1 MAPVGDGEA
10 GFQALVA
17 GLDYPMYVVTAA
29 AGGQRAGCLVGFG
42 TQSSIDPP
50 RYWVCISKANHTH
63 GVARRAGALAV
74 HLLGR
79 SHLELARLFGEET
92 GDEVDK
98 FARCDWSP
106 GPDGVTP
113 VLAACPRWFLGR
125 VVDRVDSG
133 DHESFLLQ
141 PVGSSAGQAD
151 EAQLGFQQVKD
162 LEPGHPA

>member
-1 MAPVGDGEA
+1 MGEVEE

-29 AGGQRAGCLVGFG
+29 ADGRRAGCLVGFG
-42 TQSSIDPP
+42 TQASIDPP

-63 GVARRAGALAV
+63 GVARQAGALAV
-74 HLLGR
+74 HVLGR
-79 SHLELARLFGEET
+79 SHLALARLFGEET

-98 FARCDWSP
+98 FARCEWAP

-113 VLAACPRWFLGR
+113 LLSGCRRWFLGR
-125 VVDRVDSG
+125 IVDRVDSG
-133 DHESFLLQ
+133 DHESFLVQ
-141 PVGSSAGQAD
+141 PVRSSAAEAD
-151 EAQLGFQQVKD
+151 EGQLGFQDVKD